1 MIVNL
6 LIALSRVL
14 NNYEPEAVKEWMN
27 SYVYNLNGFTPNKG
41 QVATDE
47 GKEAKEVI
55 FYTRNGN
62 LTAYITEKG
71 ISYVINTKDNFS
83 RIDYELIG
91 SRIDKSKVEYYDEL
105 PGYENYYLGHCPDG
119 ILFVKSYRKVVI
131 NEVYPNINWVFRYD
145 EYGRLHHEF
154 EIKKGG

>member
-6 LIALSRVL
+6 LISFADGAL
-14 NNYEPEAVKEWMN
+14 NNYNPDVVKEWMN

-83 RIDYELIG
+83 
-91 SRIDKSKVEYYDEL
+91 
-105 PGYENYYLGHCPDG
+105 
-119 ILFVKSYRKVVI
+119 
-131 NEVYPNINWVFRYD
+131 
-145 EYGRLHHEF
+145 
-154 EIKKGG
+154 